1 MGKVILDAS
10 IATKWF
16 RMDSEADVSFAER
29 LLERHLASE
38 LRIVVPLLLF
48 LELLN
53 AAARRWRWTPRELE
67 HTADRLGEV
76 GFDVAEPSLARIAR
90 WSSRGLMA
98 CDASCVALAEERGVP
113 LVTADER
120 ILAVRPGIARRVG
133 DVA

>member
-1 MGKVILDAS
+1 LGELVLDAS

-16 RMDSEADVSFAER
+16 RVNSEADILLAER
-29 LLERHLASE
+29 LLERHLAGE

-67 HTADRLGEV
+67 HMADRLGEV
-76 GFDVAEPSLARIAR
+76 GFDVAEPSLAGIAR
-90 WSSRGLMA
+90 WSSRGLTAYDA
-98 CDASCVALAEERGVP
+98 CYVALAEERGVP

-120 ILAVRPGIARRVG
+120 ILAVCRGIGRRVG
-133 DVA
+133 DFV